1 MQSCNHNAVI
11 LPLLLVECD
20 ASLFHSMVLF
30 SLCVSLSLS
39 VCFFIVVVDSHLYLW
54 RERVTFLPSFSS
66 LYIFLSLLF
75 GDNTH
80 DHNYV
85 TNHRIRSCRKLS
97 HLISLIAISAK
108 DQFLLWFF
116 LCSVWFG
123 SFLSHFPCIHRNQ
136 TFFPRD
142 TLDLAF

>member
-11 LPLLLVECD
+11 LPLLLVECKGP
-20 ASLFHSMVLF
+20 LFHSNFF
-30 SLCVSLSLS
+30 SWSLSLS
-39 VCFFIVVVDSHLYLW
+39 AFLLLFSFIF
-54 RERVTFLPSFSS
+54 EARVTFLPSCSF
-66 LYIFLSLLF
+66 LLF

-108 DQFLLWFF
+108 DQFLLDFF
-116 LCSVWFG
+116 FCCR
-123 SFLSHFPCIHRNQ
+123 FPCIHRNQ
-136 TFFPRD
+136 TFFQKIHSIWHFNE
-142 TLDLAF
+142 LCLSLNL